1 MIELRAIE
9 KRFTI
14 GGGTLEVIR
23 GIDLSIGKG
32 EFVAIMGKSGSG
44 KSTLLNIIG
53 CLDLP
58 SAGRYML
65 SGDDVPSLDD
75 RALADIRNRRIGFI
89 FQSFNLIARNT
100 ALRNVEKPL
109 LYQGVRAGERS
120 RLAAE
125 MLERVGLAERAEHL
139 PSQLSGG
146 QQQRVAIARA
156 LVTRPDIL
164 IADEPTGNLDSA
176 TGQEIMGLLRNL
188 SREGKTVVMVTHDA
202 GLCAF
207 ADRVINLADGRISA

>member
-1 MIELRAIE
+1 MIELQAIE
-9 KRFTI
+9 KRFTV
-14 GGGTLEVIR
+14 GGGTLDVIR
-23 GIDLSIGKG
+23 GIDLRIGKG

-53 CLDLP
+53 CLDTP
-58 SAGRYML
+58 SAGRYTL
-65 SGDDVPSLDD
+65 SGSDVSALDD
-75 RALADIRNRRIGFI
+75 RALADIRNQRIGFI

-109 LYQGVRAGERS
+109 LYQGVEADER
-120 RLAAE
+120 RRRAAE
-125 MLERVGLAERAEHL
+125 MLERVGLAERAGHL

-156 LVTRPDIL
+156 LVARPDIL

-176 TGQEIMGLLRNL
+176 TGQDIMGLLRNL
-188 SREGKTVVMVTHDA
+188 SREGKTVVMVTHDP
-202 GLCAF
+202 GSGAF
-207 ADRVINLADGRISA
+207 ADRVINLADGRVSA

>member
-9 KRFTI
+9 KRFTV
-14 GGGTLEVIR
+14 GGGILDVIR
-23 GIDLSIGKG
+23 GIDLTIGKG

-53 CLDLP
+53 CLDTP

-65 SGDDVPSLDD
+65 SGSDVSALSD

-109 LYQGVRAGERS
+109 LYQGMEAAER
-120 RLAAE
+120 RRRAAE
-125 MLERVGLAERAEHL
+125 MLERVGLAERAGHL

-156 LVTRPDIL
+156 LVARPDIL
-164 IADEPTGNLDSA
+164 IADEPTGNLDSM
-176 TGQEIMGLLRNL
+176 TGQDIMGLLRNL
-188 SREGKTVVMVTHDA
+188 SREGKTVVMVTHDP
-202 GLCAF
+202 GSGAF
-207 ADRVINLADGRISA
+207 ADRVINLADGRVSA